1 MSLGA
6 AIALCIGVAL
16 IFAMM
21 IVTLVAG
28 VIAAIREG
36 QF

>member
-1 MSLGA
+1 MDAGP
-6 AIALCIGVAL
+6 AIALSIGVAI

-21 IVTLVAG
+21 IGTLAVG